1 MPELPV
7 APDAATVLDVPETD
21 VEPLATVL
29 RTLRLTRLGPDEFT
43 GTSMPQLTG
52 RIYGGQVLAQS
63 VLAAAAT
70 LPDDGDGAR
79 QLHSVHGYFL
89 RPGKVE
95 LPITFAVERLHDGRS
110 FSTRR
115 THALQQG
122 KPILSLISSYQED
135 QPGREHAATAP
146 PAADPESLRSAL
158 SLFSEVDHPA
168 AKFMSSTAAFDI
180 RHVEQDI
187 YLRGAAEPTDSQ
199 MLWMRAR
206 SPLPAGLTQLQHRAL
221 LAYACDQVLL
231 EPVLRRHG
239 LSWRT
244 EGLSVASL
252 DHGMW
257 WHRPLD
263 VGQWL
268 LYVQESPSA
277 QGGRGLGIAKIFDT
291 AGTHVATVAQEGMVR
306 VPADAEPGPSTER
319 HPISV
324 PGPDEEWKRPSLR

>member
-1 MPELPV
+1 MPQLPE
-7 APDAATVLDVPETD
+7 AADTAEVLDVPLTD
-21 VEPLATVL
+21 VEPMATVL
-29 RTLRLTRLGPDEFT
+29 STLRLTRLGPDEFA
-43 GTSMPQLTG
+43 GTSLPQLSG

-70 LPDDGDGAR
+70 LPDDGDGTR

-122 KPILSLISSYQED
+122 KPILSMISSYQED
-135 QPGREHAATAP
+135 QPGREHAAQAP
-146 PAADPESLRSAL
+146 DAPDPETLRS
-158 SLFSEVDHPA
+158 SLTLFGEVDQPVA
-168 AKFMSSTAAFDI
+168 RFMSSTAAFDI

-187 YLRGAAEPTDSQ
+187 YLRSAGEPTDSQ

-221 LAYACDQVLL
+221 LAYACDQILL

-244 EGLSVASL
+244 KGLSVASL

-257 WHRPLD
+257 WHRTLD
-263 VGQWL
+263 VGEWL

-277 QGGRGLGIAKIFDT
+277 QGGRGLGIAKVFD
-291 AGTHVATVAQEGMVR
+291 ASGAHVATIAQEGMVR
-306 VPADAEPGPSTER
+306 VPADAEIG
-319 HPISV
+319 
-324 PGPDEEWKRPSLR
+324 